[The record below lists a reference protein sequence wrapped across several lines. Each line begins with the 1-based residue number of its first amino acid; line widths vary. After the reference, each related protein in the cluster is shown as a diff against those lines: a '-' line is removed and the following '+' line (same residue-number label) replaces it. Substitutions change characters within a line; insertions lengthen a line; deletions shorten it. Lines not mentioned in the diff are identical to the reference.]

1 MNNIKKPQQ
10 QQEKLFK
17 NPQRRNAENGNY
29 VPYTPQYQEMGVK
42 PQALGFEQQV
52 VPPFAAYLLPKTK
65 QAPKKIPAP
74 QNVPYAEVGSNSISL
89 PGQFVNSGNNMENSW
104 SSVDG
109 ASMDENGDF
118 IEMNESDMVIDNNE
132 FDQNNW
138 SNVPIAYHAPI
149 NEKQILPKQI
159 QQKQAREEE
168 EDERTP
174 VFLTNIEP
182 VPYGEYVAM
191 MGIEVVSVGSLEDVQ
206 EVVSEV
212 LLGNHPNYSAVSPD
226 EISVFKRMK
235 VKIGVFLE
243 E

>member
-17 NPQRRNAENGNY
+17 NPRRAAVENSNY
-29 VPYTPQYQEMGVK
+29 MPYTPQYQEMGVK
-42 PQALGFEQQV
+42 PQALGFEQPI
-52 VPPFAAYLLPKTK
+52 VPPFAAYLLPKSK
-65 QAPKKIPAP
+65 QTPKKIPAP
-74 QNVPYAEVGSNSISL
+74 QNVPYAEVGSNSSSYF

-109 ASMDENGDF
+109 VSMDENGRF
-118 IEMNESDMVIDNNE
+118 IEMDESDMVIDNNE

-138 SNVPIAYHAPI
+138 SNVPMAYHAPI
-149 NEKQILPKQI
+149 NERQDAPKQI
-159 QQKQAREEE
+159 RQQEKEKE
-168 EDERTP
+168 ERTP
-174 VFLTNIEP
+174 IFLSNIEP

-191 MGIEVVSVGSLEDVQ
+191 MGIEVISVGSLEDVQ

-235 VKIGVFLE
+235 VKIGVFVE